1 MREFLSKITNSL
13 DAIGFDDLIL
23 LPGMSSVEPSEV
35 DLSTRASKGIWMK
48 VPFIS
53 SPMDTV
59 TESEMAIAMAR
70 SGGIGIIHRN
80 CSKEEQVEMVKR
92 VKRAESFII
101 RDVITIDPRST
112 IKEAAEIMEKNRIS
126 GLPVVEEGKLVGIIT
141 GRDVRFADPSLR
153 VADVMTRDV
162 ITAKEGIK
170 MEEAEELMKSHK
182 IEKLPVVDEEGRLK
196 GLITYKDIA
205 LRGKYGNATRDEH
218 GRLRVGAAISPF
230 DLERAKEL
238 SKIADLLVIDV
249 AHFHNLRV
257 MEATKKLLKEV
268 DVDVVAGNIG
278 TYEAAV
284 DIISSMDVAG
294 LRVGIGSGSVCT
306 TMEVTGVGA
315 PTPFAV
321 AQVADAVRELG
332 ADVPI
337 IADGGIRGAGDIA
350 ISLALGASSVM
361 MGYIFAGCRESP
373 GELISI
379 GSRYYKRH
387 RGMGSEAA
395 RKKRMA
401 LDRYS
406 QPAKG
411 MPEGIE
417 AFVPYRGE
425 VNMVV
430 EELSTAL
437 KAAFGYAGA
446 SSIEELWRKA
456 RLARKTLHTHERAR
470 DLIIPT

>member
-35 DLSTRASKGIWMK
+35 DLSTRASKSIRMK

-153 VADVMTRDV
+153 IADVMTTDV
-162 ITAKEGIK
+162 ITAKEGIR
-170 MEEAEELMKSHK
+170 MDEAEELMKSHK
-182 IEKLPVVDEEGRLK
+182 IEKLPVVDEDGRLK

-205 LRGKYGNATRDEH
+205 LRGKYGNATRDEQ

-230 DLERAKEL
+230 DVERAKEL

-249 AHFHNLRV
+249 AHFHSLRV

-321 AQVADAVRELG
+321 AHVADAVREME
-332 ADVPI
+332 ADLPI

-446 SSIEELWRKA
+446 SSIQELWRKA
-456 RLARKTLHTHERAR
+456 RLARRTLHTHERAR

>member
-35 DLSTRASKGIWMK
+35 DLSTRASKSIWMK

-205 LRGKYGNATRDEH
+205 LRGRYGNATRDEH

-321 AQVADAVRELG
+321 AQVADAVREMG

>member
-23 LPGMSSVEPSEV
+23 LPGMSSVELSEV
-35 DLSTRASKGIWMK
+35 DLTTRASKSIWMK

-182 IEKLPVVDEEGRLK
+182 IEKLPVVDEDGRLK

-230 DLERAKEL
+230 DVERAKEL

-249 AHFHNLRV
+249 AHFHSLRV
-257 MEATKKLLKEV
+257 MEATKKLIKEV
-268 DVDVVAGNIG
+268 NVDVVAGNIG

-321 AQVADAVRELG
+321 AQVADAVREME